1 VDRIDRSL
9 LRLLRQR
16 TSLSG
21 EIGQAKRRHGAEIY
35 VPDRERELLARVTA
49 MADGKLPAAAV
60 TAIFR
65 EILSSSRA
73 AQGQP
78 PIGLLAASAAQIEAR
93 ARCHFGACDE
103 FVTVRDWRELSRQL
117 RAGKLAV
124 GLLTFRDL
132 AGALR
137 DPYAGGLAVLAD
149 FSDSMGR
156 PRLDECIFVV
166 KPAWPDPAG
175 NRALIL
181 IECKPTLNAVKSRVS
196 AMPCAPKTIQFAPLP
211 GGGRKPSTL
220 AALTFSRPVTGG
232 ALAAGGQPV
241 GLVLGIYTWDGPHG
255 G

>member
-1 VDRIDRSL
+1 M

-35 VPDRERELLARVTA
+35 VPDRERELLIRVTA
-49 MADGKLPAAAV
+49 MAEGKLPAAAV

-78 PIGLLAASAAQIEAR
+78 PIGLLASSAAQIEAR
-93 ARCHFGACDE
+93 ARCHFGACDA

-124 GLLTFRDL
+124 GLLTFKDL
-132 AGALR
+132 ADALR
-137 DPYAGGLAVLAD
+137 DPYAGGLAVLSD
-149 FSDSMGR
+149 FSDSIGGR
-156 PRLDECIFVV
+156 SLGDGVFVV
-166 KPAWPDPAG
+166 KPAWPAPVG

-196 AMPCAPKTIQFAPLP
+196 AMPRAPKLIQFTSLP
-211 GGGRKPSTL
+211 GRGRKPLTL
-220 AALTFSRPVTGG
+220 AALTFGRPVNGDDLTVKGK
-232 ALAAGGQPV
+232 PI
-241 GLVLGIYTWDGPHG
+241 GLVLGIYTVEGVHG